1 MEYLWRPSDHP
12 FSPTKDPKSK
22 QWVLIPLTS
31 FNDTSLS
38 LSSLLVYS
46 GEGSN
51 TVWQIFSTKGGVP
64 SKSATWFPPKIIQ
77 DQRIERKWKFYFIQ
91 WEASDILSHFFHY
104 GSINLAKR
112 VIATPP
118 SIKVLPLIGIK
129 MYKCSLCENEFAWRA
144 NLTRHMSAHTGEK
157 TYNCN
162 QCDFATAWPSNYRT
176 RESDHWLYLSLTN
189 WLTDSLTAV

>member
-1 MEYLWRPSDHP
+1 M
-12 FSPTKDPKSK
+12 
-22 QWVLIPLTS
+22 I
-31 FNDTSLS
+31 
-38 LSSLLVYS
+38 
-46 GEGSN
+46 
-51 TVWQIFSTKGGVP
+51 
-64 SKSATWFPPKIIQ
+64 SAKKIQ
-77 DQRIERKWKFYFIQ
+77 DERIERKWKFYSIQ

-129 MYKCSLCENEFAWRA
+129 MYKCSLCENEFAWTA

-162 QCDFATAWPSNYRT
+162 QCDFATAWPSNLNKHLKSTLEKGHTNAFTVTLHRLKLEIWGNIWKYTTEKTWTNATNVAMQLFKQAIYRNIFWGNIST
-176 RESDHWLYLSLTN
+176 QTPGKNWTNVINVTMHLTN
-189 WLTDSLTAV
+189 